1 MKNIFSVAV
10 VLCRSLK
17 SEKLVKAQNL
27 DFYAH
32 KAPSKVKE

>member
-10 VLCRSLK
+10 VLLIFEAK
-17 SEKLVKAQNL
+17 KLVKAQNL
-27 DFYAH
+27 NFYTH